1 MTQKYLI
8 DKQYKYK
15 MFLMLSPQFQTIQ
28 VEETIKEA
36 LPSEEKIK
44 KLTKIL
50 LQLHTNYEILKH
62 FNKTTDLEDF
72 MMDALIKA
80 NKLLGIDQ
88 LFLFL
93 YENDLL
99 KLISMVSNKHQK
111 TSICIDK
118 NNNLNIWEVIFSG
131 KVLIINDHEEIR
143 KKFYGSY
150 VKVDRHIKSILAL
163 PLFNKLKKPI
173 GLLTAHSKNK
183 DIFNENNLPFYL
195 ELALETSKTLER
207 SRQFSILKEL
217 SFLDD
222 LTGLYNRRFIN
233 TILENETKKAKRYG
247 GTFTLVIA
255 DMNHFKKINDKY
267 GHLKGDE
274 TLKNV
279 SEVIRKRIRG
289 SDIAGRFGGD
299 EFAIIFFNTQKE
311 NVIKIMEDINE
322 KLKSLDLGIDI
333 NVSLSYGISCF
344 PSSADNPKLLIEIA
358 DKELY
363 LNKKSHH

>member
-1 MTQKYLI
+1 MI
-8 DKQYKYK
+8 SSEFK
-15 MFLMLSPQFQTIQ
+15 MIHL
-28 VEETIKEA
+28 EEAIREQ

-62 FNKTTDLEDF
+62 FNKTTDFEDF

-93 YENDLL
+93 YEDDLL
-99 KLISMVSNKHQK
+99 KLISIVSKKHHYVK
-111 TSICIDK
+111 TCIDK
-118 NNNLNIWEVIFSG
+118 NNNLSIWEVIYSG
-131 KVLIINDHEEIR
+131 KVFILNDYQEIR

-150 VKVDRHIKSILAL
+150 IHVDKQIKSLLAM
-163 PLFNKLKKPI
+163 PLFNKSKKTI
-173 GLLTAHSKNK
+173 GLLTAHSKNEN
-183 DIFNENNLPFYL
+183 IFNEHTLPFYL

-217 SFLDD
+217 SFLDE
-222 LTGLYNRRFIN
+222 LTGLYNRRFVNI
-233 TILENETKKAKRYG
+233 ILENEIKKISRYG
-247 GTFTLVIA
+247 GSFSLVIA
-255 DMNHFKKINDKY
+255 DMNNFKKINDVY

-274 TLKNV
+274 TLKKV
-279 SEVIRKRIRG
+279 SEIIKKRIRG

-299 EFAIIFFNTQKE
+299 EFAIVFFNTNKQ
-311 NVIKIMEDINE
+311 NVVNVMEDIN
-322 KLKSLDLGIDI
+322 KKIKSLDLGIDI
-333 NVSLSYGISCF
+333 KVSLSYGISSF
-344 PSSADNPKLLIEIA
+344 PDSADNLKSLIEIA

-363 LNKKSHH
+363 LNKKSH

>member
-143 KKFYGSY
+143 KKFYGPY
-150 VKVDRHIKSILAL
+150 VKVDRQIKKYFSFTSI
-163 PLFNKLKKPI
+163 
-173 GLLTAHSKNK
+173 
-183 DIFNENNLPFYL
+183 
-195 ELALETSKTLER
+195 
-207 SRQFSILKEL
+207 Q
-217 SFLDD
+217 
-222 LTGLYNRRFIN
+222 
-233 TILENETKKAKRYG
+233 
-247 GTFTLVIA
+247 
-255 DMNHFKKINDKY
+255 
-267 GHLKGDE
+267 
-274 TLKNV
+274 
-279 SEVIRKRIRG
+279 
-289 SDIAGRFGGD
+289 
-299 EFAIIFFNTQKE
+299 
-311 NVIKIMEDINE
+311 
-322 KLKSLDLGIDI
+322 
-333 NVSLSYGISCF
+333 
-344 PSSADNPKLLIEIA
+344 
-358 DKELY
+358 
-363 LNKKSHH
+363 